1 MKIFAL
7 LLALMVTGGIAT
19 PAAGPST
26 NPAGSR
32 GLLLI
37 DPSSMPITAGKVTL
51 SITSL
56 QRTDGVYAGEYKL
69 NVFPYFYKNEKGRLA
84 IVVSDE
90 SLAAINRGE
99 AVTVIG
105 TATTSGKYGKRRD
118 IQATAT
124 PADRDHGSLKVW
136 FTVGSREMTFRPAYH
151 FVEKETTET
160 RTRTNK
166 TNL

>member
-1 MKIFAL
+1 MKYIML
-7 LLALMVTGGIAT
+7 LLALVLAGGIAAR
-19 PAAGPST
+19 AAGPSP
-26 NPAGSR
+26 NPVGSR
-32 GLLLI
+32 DLLLI

-51 SITSL
+51 SINSL
-56 QRTDGVYAGEYKL
+56 LRTNGVYAGEYKL

-90 SLAAINRGE
+90 SLTAINRGE

-136 FTVGSREMTFRPAYH
+136 FTVGNREMTFRPAYH
-151 FVEKETTET
+151 FVEKATPET

-166 TNL
+166 TKA